1 MATKNKKETVKKSQV
16 KKTPEYYKR
25 TTGRLSSVTPI
36 ICRERSVQLVI
47 GGLGTGKTT
56 QTKKTIK
63 KYIKKFP
70 DEKVLIID
78 FNNEYKEYKKYDN
91 KGFGYI
97 KKPCTISSLSIG
109 TLNELIRD
117 FRNGL
122 LVIEGGVI
130 PDINTVH
137 LLVALTSV
145 NRSKD
150 IDVIFHFNSIKEV
163 PVRILQ
169 NTSGIRIHNH
179 NSANIQRINLPNQ
192 ALWVGLDIKNSPM
205 PRNDFSF
212 IYVDMMNNK
221 VKGASELELYYSCM
235 NFFSPQISELA
246 NKLK

>member
-1 MATKNKKETVKKSQV
+1 MATKNKKETVKKAQV
-16 KKTPEYYKR
+16 EKIPEYYKR
-25 TTGRLSSVTPI
+25 TTGRLSSITPI
-36 ICRERSVQLVI
+36 VCKERSVQLVI

-70 DEKVLIID
+70 DEKVLIVD
-78 FNNEYKEYKKYDN
+78 FNNEYSEYKKYDN
-91 KGFGYI
+91 KGFDKI
-97 KKPCTISSLSIG
+97 KKPCTISTLSINA
-109 TLNELIRD
+109 LNELIRN

-122 LVIEGGVI
+122 LVIEGGI
-130 PDINTVH
+130 ITDINTVH

-150 IDVIFHFNSIKEV
+150 IDVIFHFNSIKQV
-163 PVRILQ
+163 PYKILV

-179 NSANIQRINLPNQ
+179 NSANIQRDANIGES
-192 ALWVGLDIKNSPM
+192 LWVGLDIKNSPM

-212 IYVDMMNNK
+212 IYVDMLNNK
-221 VKGASELELYYSCM
+221 IKGASELELYYSCM
-235 NFFSPQISELA
+235 NFLSPQISELA